1 MPASPDP
8 EHIWLTLGELA
19 DFLNITE
26 RHVRRLVSEHR
37 IPVTRVGGQRG
48 RLRFN
53 QAAID
58 AWMRHNSVDPD
69 GGGRGR
75 AA

>member
-1 MPASPDP
+1 MPANPDP
-8 EHIWLTLGELA
+8 EHSWLTLGELA
-19 DFLNITE
+19 CFLNITE
-26 RHVRRLVSEHR
+26 RHVRRLVSERR
-37 IPVTRVGGQRG
+37 IPVARVGGQRG

-53 QAAID
+53 RSPIE
-58 AWMRHNSVDPD
+58 AWMRANSVDPD